1 MSVKTGEQPLFLKFS
16 PFLGR
21 NLKTIKSQ
29 QLSEG
34 FQKVCIQTGQYIS
47 RHRWEI
53 ITLALVVF
61 IIYGQEL
68 FSLHLTVD
76 EENAANSFGPSDS
89 FLPSGRWG
97 LFLFTKIFLSRPII
111 PFIPTALTFIFFVVS
126 AAILLHLLGIQNA
139 KEQTLLL
146 SLFIGWSGLSYMVS
160 FSTNNWLIS
169 FGFLCIAFC
178 FLLLN
183 NPKKPIRYA
192 SLIPISLIFSLYEPL
207 LVPLL
212 LTWFLLMLYRSDV
225 GWKTAIKFSRDFL
238 ISLILGYLVFLGV
251 QKLFYAIYQIEPSFY
266 SSHYF
271 GSSAKNIGW
280 YITKVLHLAYNVY
293 AGDSTFYGLSAHAFP
308 LFLLIAGLI
317 ILVGEYKHRKTAI
330 SFAIFLFLLLLFSLL
345 PFIGGIL
352 TKGYIPYRSLLGV
365 PVFLMGWAALALKY
379 ARPTAKLAL
388 GILALGTLFQ
398 FATSANHLFASSAFA
413 YEEDKLLAYQLIN
426 RIEEEKAR
434 TSSPQPQYLEMIG
447 FVERPST
454 PLVSRIE
461 NIGAS
466 FFGWDGGH
474 SKRVVNFLKIL
485 GYTSLEALAED
496 RRSAYVKYGA
506 AMPVWPEYGSVKVLG
521 DVVLV
526 KFSEYSNQQIK
537 TLCASK
543 NASQLPDSFCPI
555 P

>member
-1 MSVKTGEQPLFLKFS
+1 M
-16 PFLGR
+16 
-21 NLKTIKSQ
+21 KTIKSQ
-29 QLSEG
+29 QLSER

-76 EENAANSFGPSDS
+76 EENAANSFGPSNS

-97 LFLFTKIFLSRPII
+97 LFLFTKIFLSRPVI

-139 KEQTLLL
+139 NEQTLLL

-169 FGFLCIAFC
+169 FGLLCIAFC

-225 GWKTAIKFSRDFL
+225 GWKTTIKFTRDFL
-238 ISLILGYLVFLGV
+238 ISLILGYLAFLGV
-251 QKLFYAIYQIEPSFY
+251 QKLFYTIYQIEPSFY

-271 GSSAKNIGW
+271 EGSAKNIGW
-280 YITKVLHLAYNVY
+280 YITKVLHLAFNVY
-293 AGDSTFYGLSAHAFP
+293 AGDSSFYGLSTHVFP

-317 ILVGEYKHRKTAI
+317 ILVGEYQHRKTAI
-330 SFAIFLFLLLLFSLL
+330 SFAVFLFLLLIFSLL

-379 ARPTAKLAL
+379 ARPTAKWVL
-388 GILALGTLFQ
+388 GILALFTLFQ
-398 FATSANHLFASSAFA
+398 FASSANHLFASSAFA
-413 YEEDKLLAYQLIN
+413 YEEDKLLAYQLID

-454 PLVSRIE
+454 PLISRIE

-466 FFGWDGGH
+466 FFGWDQGN
-474 SKRVVNFLKIL
+474 STRAVNFLKIL
-485 GYTSLEALAED
+485 GYASPDPLPQELRAGFV
-496 RRSAYVKYGA
+496 SIGNQ
-506 AMPVWPEYGSVKVLG
+506 MPVWPAPGSVVIRG
-521 DVVLV
+521 DTVLV
-526 KFSEYSNQQIK
+526 KFGPYSSTQINK
-537 TLCASK
+537 ICAQRT
-543 NASQLPDSFCPI
+543 NAALPNDFCP
-555 P
+555 